1 MPQHLYVFIIN
12 PLIYRVL
19 FCQAITDHN
28 SYLFIYIKM
37 YMKYTLLKYRVSRQ
51 NYLNT
56 GTVMK
61 IFISYL
67 FLHYII

>member
-19 FCQAITDHN
+19 FCHAITDHN

-37 YMKYTLLKYRVSRQ
+37 YMKYTLLKY
-51 NYLNT
+51 
-56 GTVMK
+56 
-61 IFISYL
+61 
-67 FLHYII
+67 